1 MRRLLRLALPLGILA
16 TLVVTSAAYA
26 QVTLTTKTDGPISLE
41 LSSPTGSD
49 RQNTDLAFWG
59 NTVVQGDT
67 RGIRIFDISDPT
79 ELDLIVDF
87 PCAGAYGDVSIWNNL
102 VFRSVDIPQDA
113 PGCGSTNTAQ
123 TVTQGGPGSGTPQ
136 NTDVTPGWEGI
147 QIIDISNPAAPAFVA
162 GVATRCGSANH
173 TLVPDLAQ
181 NRILL
186 YSSSYP
192 NVALGPNCQRDDG
205 ATPALE
211 HPSID
216 VVAVPL
222 GNPAAAGVE
231 TQVSLDLADK
241 NMFFDYMPG
250 YTGVFNNTPGYKGC
264 KDITVNLQLNRAA
277 AACLSEG
284 VLLDI
289 SDRENPEIIDRYTN
303 PMIDLC
309 ATGVWRGGEAMNC
322 MWNSAQFTLDGK
334 RVIFGSL
341 QSGNTTCSGTSTTS
355 PTSCAIGGFLN
366 VGVDP
371 LYHGRSVTNE
381 CDLGGGAGGYRDLPN
396 QGAYWMYDMG
406 DSSWP
411 ISSYKI
417 NRFERVNSIG
427 CTSSLMNVVP
437 VNGRYVLP
445 AAWQL
450 GGMNVFDWTNFLAPT
465 ELAYYDVDAGG
476 TPTADAYNSAEA
488 SHAYAAYWYRG
499 RIYVSYDAPKYGV
512 HNPAGSR
519 GLEVFSL
526 DTPWANAAF
535 DLPRL
540 NPQTQ
545 EQLLRCS
552 ASIVGNP
559 VARRTRSVQVRVRF
573 LGQPVRSARVNLRG
587 PGVRGSKLTGANG
600 NASFSVRPNRATRLT
615 ATVPAQVNMLG
626 CAAGKNIRRAR

>member
-1 MRRLLRLALPLGILA
+1 MRRLLRLALPLGILV
-16 TLVVTSAAYA
+16 TLAVTGAANA
-26 QVTLTTKTDGPISLE
+26 QVTHTTKTDGPINLE
-41 LSSPTGSD
+41 FSSPTGSD
-49 RQNTDLAFWG
+49 RQNTDIAFWG
-59 NTVVQGDT
+59 NTLVQGDT
-67 RGIRIFDISDPT
+67 RGIRIFDISNPDEPQ
-79 ELDLIVDF
+79 LLSDF
-87 PCAGAYGDVSIWNNL
+87 PCNGAYGDVSIWGTL
-102 VFRSVDIPQDA
+102 VFRSVDIPQDSA
-113 PGCGSTNTAQ
+113 GCGSVNTTQ
-123 TVTQGGPGSGTPQ
+123 TVTQGGPGSGMPQ

-147 QIIDISNPAAPAFVA
+147 QIINISNPNAPSFVA
-162 GVATRCGSANH
+162 GVETRCGSANH
-173 TLVPDLAQ
+173 TIVPDLAQ
-181 NRILL
+181 NRVLL

-192 NVALGPNCQRDDG
+192 NVALGPNCQRDDTG
-205 ATPALE
+205 TPELE

-222 GNPAAAGVE
+222 GNPAAALVE
-231 TQVSLDLADK
+231 TEISLDLAGK
-241 NMFFDYMPG
+241 NNYFDFMPG
-250 YTGVFNNTPGYKGC
+250 YTGVFNNVPGYKGC

-277 AACLSEG
+277 AACVSEG

-289 SDRENPEIIDRYTN
+289 SDRENPTIVDRYVN

-309 ATGVWRGGEAMNC
+309 ATGVWRAGEAMNC

-341 QSGNTTCSGTSTTS
+341 QSGNSTCSGTSTTS
-355 PTSCAIGGFLN
+355 PLSCTTGGFLN

-381 CDLGGGAGGYRDLPN
+381 CDLGGGAGGYRDLPS
-396 QGAYWMYDMG
+396 QGAYWMYDMT

-411 ISSYKI
+411 ISQYKI
-417 NRFERVNSIG
+417 NRFERVNALG

-450 GGMNVFDWTNFLAPT
+450 GGMNVFDWTNFLAPS

-476 TPTADAYNSAEA
+476 TPTQDAYNSAEA

-499 RIYVSYDAPKYGV
+499 RIFVSYDAPDYGT
-512 HNPAGSR
+512 NTPAGSR

-526 DTPWANAAF
+526 DTPWANSAF

-545 EQLLRCS
+545 EQLLRCT
-552 ASIVGNP
+552 ATIVGNP
-559 VARRTRSVQVRVRF
+559 VANRARNVQVRVRA
-573 LGQPVRSARVNLRG
+573 LGQPVQGARVNLRG
-587 PGVRGSKLTGANG
+587 PGVRQSKMTGANG
-600 NASFSVRPNRATRLT
+600 NTRFRVRPNRATRLT

-626 CAAGKNIRRAR
+626 CTAGKNITRAR